1 MGKSPGKW
9 IKAVLF
15 GKKSSKSSFTKD
27 ISGEKRFVTKAFA
40 GDLAPNPP
48 IQNVDRGSETAVEKG
63 TSIGITCDSAAL
75 SSVIQDIESQV
86 TNGALSADDAEL
98 KRLEQ
103 AATKAQ
109 AAFRG
114 YLARRAFRA
123 LKGIIRL
130 QALVRGHL
138 VRRQAVA
145 TLRCMRAIVSVQALA
160 RGQRA
165 RLSDPTHQVLRRY
178 NYGEHKDAK
187 QVDLTVVSM
196 SVRPEKLTASAFV
209 CKLLA
214 AVPIAMPLSLQ
225 YDECEPNSVRQWLER
240 WSLSRFWEP
249 LPQAKKV
256 VDTKSQKKQASG
268 QSVGTEVVRSKRSV
282 RKVLSAATG
291 DVSTVSSSDPEK
303 PRRNIRKTTT
313 HQIESVQDQP
323 QNELERV
330 KRNLIRVTAAVATP
344 PEKSDAET
352 DKARQIPIPA
362 QAQAKTSISSASNVG
377 EVLVVNSPEKTSDS
391 ISEIDKLAL
400 TKAPISDSISEIDN
414 LALTEAPMQVAGEEP
429 TDVLHDHPTVEQQQL
444 QEENVGKSK
453 NSPIVNEELNSK
465 EDQTSKER
473 TRRRRSLPSKEENS
487 ENISQNT
494 PSVPS
499 YMESTQSAK
508 AKLKTQGSPKVSEDG
523 AENVV
528 VRRHS
533 LPSSTNGK
541 ISSLSPR
548 VQRPVQANGIS
559 GNKNNRS
566 MPASRDGKK
575 LRIQTSLSC

>member
-15 GKKSSKSSFTKD
+15 GKKSSKSSLSKD
-27 ISGEKRFVTKAFA
+27 ISGEKRFVTKAFV

-114 YLARRAFRA
+114 YLARQAFRA

-130 QALVRGHL
+130 QALIRGHL

-145 TLRCMRAIVSVQALA
+145 TLRCMRSIVSVQALA

-165 RLSDPTHQVLRRY
+165 RLSDPAHQVLRRY
-178 NYGEHKDAK
+178 NYGELKDAK

-209 CKLLA
+209 CKLHA

-225 YDECEPNSVRQWLER
+225 YDECEPNSVWQWLER

-249 LPQAKKV
+249 LPQPKKV
-256 VDTKSQKKQASG
+256 VDTKSQKKQASV
-268 QSVGTEVVRSKRSV
+268 QTVGTEVVRSKRSV

-291 DVSTVSSSDPEK
+291 DASTVSSSEPEK
-303 PRRNIRKTTT
+303 TRRNMRKAMT
-313 HQIESVQDQP
+313 HKIESVQDQP

-330 KRNLIRVTAAVATP
+330 KRNLRRVTAAVATP

-391 ISEIDKLAL
+391 ISEIDNLAL
-400 TKAPISDSISEIDN
+400 TEALSDSISEIDK

-429 TDVLHDHPTVEQQQL
+429 NDVLHDHHPTVEQQQL
-444 QEENVGKSK
+444 EEENVGKSK
-453 NSPIVNEELNSK
+453 NSPIVNEELSSK

-499 YMESTQSAK
+499 YMASTQSAK
-508 AKLKTQGSPKVSEDG
+508 AKLKAQGSPKVSEDG
-523 AENVV
+523 AENGV

-548 VQRPVQANGIS
+548 VQRPVQANGKS

-566 MPASRDGKK
+566 MSVSKDEKAFQPGWR
-575 LRIQTSLSC
+575 R

>member
-566 MPASRDGKK
+566 MPASRDAEKALQPGW
-575 LRIQTSLSC
+575 RR

>member
-15 GKKSSKSSFTKD
+15 GKKSFKSSLSKD
-27 ISGEKRFVTKAFA
+27 ISGEKRFVTKAFV

-63 TSIGITCDSAAL
+63 TSIGIICDSAAL

-86 TNGALSADDAEL
+86 TNGALSADDAEF

-165 RLSDPTHQVLRRY
+165 RLSDPAHQVLRRY
-178 NYGEHKDAK
+178 NYGELKDAK

-249 LPQAKKV
+249 LPQPKKV
-256 VDTKSQKKQASG
+256 VDTKSQKKQASV
-268 QSVGTEVVRSKRSV
+268 QTVGTEVVRSKRSV

-291 DVSTVSSSDPEK
+291 DASTVSSSEPEK
-303 PRRNIRKTTT
+303 PKCNIRKATT

-330 KRNLIRVTAAVATP
+330 KRNLRRVTAAVATP
-344 PEKSDAET
+344 PEKSDSET

-377 EVLVVNSPEKTSDS
+377 EVLVVNSPEKTSNSISEIDKLALTEAPMSDS

-400 TKAPISDSISEIDN
+400 T
-414 LALTEAPMQVAGEEP
+414 EAPMEVAGEEP
-429 TDVLHDHPTVEQQQL
+429 NDALHDDPTVEQQQL
-444 QEENVGKSK
+444 QRGK
-453 NSPIVNEELNSK
+453 
-465 EDQTSKER
+465 
-473 TRRRRSLPSKEENS
+473 
-487 ENISQNT
+487 
-494 PSVPS
+494 
-499 YMESTQSAK
+499 
-508 AKLKTQGSPKVSEDG
+508 
-523 AENVV
+523 
-528 VRRHS
+528 
-533 LPSSTNGK
+533 
-541 ISSLSPR
+541 
-548 VQRPVQANGIS
+548 
-559 GNKNNRS
+559 
-566 MPASRDGKK
+566 
-575 LRIQTSLSC
+575 CW

>member
-566 MPASRDGKK
+566 MPASRDELYGY
-575 LRIQTSLSC
+575 RGHI